1 MPKGSSN
8 YSTSSNSSSSS
19 PNYPGSNGNY
29 QFWNPDGSASTFWD
43 DTYVKMASKNKKIK
57 ETFTHIRDNWKEEH
71 YKKCSLEWKINQ
83 PFISK
88 EQTPYH
94 CGGCDTYW
102 TSIQYINDHENI
114 CPKCDTH
121 YQPMLCNPINWLSVL
136 EYIDP
141 KYHDYLIPNRNIISF
156 LQYIKDD
163 NYITEEIGLIG
174 DDFAAFLDGITL
186 KEIHIE
192 YIGFYEEKTK
202 NAYIYVK
209 QDAVNNTIIYNAWQ
223 LFNNND
229 EISIKIYGTY
239 CGNYSVRDDY
249 KTERK
254 YFYKY
259 LMKMLVDKVFEE

>member
-57 ETFTHIRDNWKEEH
+57 ETFTHICDNWKEEH